1 MVVIS
6 LIEKYVFPVCSQRRF
21 SEIIEGACFAYP
33 MFRAQLNIF
42 LVRKKKAAT
51 VYLAP
56 KLGADLVPTLS
67 NL

>member
-33 MFRAQLNIF
+33 MFRAQL
-42 LVRKKKAAT
+42 
-51 VYLAP
+51 AP